1 MAVISSRVYGDG
13 TSVLMRL
20 QNEEFIRQFS
30 WLNGWQRLRIG
41 VLWSVQGSGT
51 FTLNN
56 AGVGIAS
63 SASPFSATLGFKSSS
78 CKNAMIQAVSL
89 DDVYS
94 PTSYV
99 YNAGGGIPYY
109 SMTFTGASRK
119 VGATWAGG
127 GGNGT
132 QYFMAV
138 AGAARGFFFAD
149 FWKSGLS
156 GMGGYSYLP
165 TSAALAQTNWTMN
178 DIYYG
183 CQQANMDSL
192 ILRGTTITR
201 TAGGQGDSSA
211 LETAGVYD
219 CLSIWWDNAAVPLEI
234 YGIAAFGVPL
244 TS

>member
-1 MAVISSRVYGDG
+1 MAVIDTRVYGDG

-56 AGVGIAS
+56 AGVGIVS
-63 SASPFSATLGFKSSS
+63 SASPFSATQGFKSST
-78 CKNAMIQAVSL
+78 CKNGMIQAVSL

-109 SMTFTGASRK
+109 SMTFTGAARK
-119 VGATWAGG
+119 QNASWTTG

-132 QYFMAV
+132 TYYMAV

-149 FWKSGLS
+149 FWKNGLS
-156 GMGGYSYLP
+156 MGGYSYLP
-165 TSAALAQTNWTMN
+165 TSTALAQTNWTMN

-183 CQQANMDSL
+183 CQQARMDSL

-201 TAGGQGDSSA
+201 TAGGQGVASA
-211 LETAGVYD
+211 NENLGPFD
-219 CLSIWWDNAAVPLEI
+219 CLSIFWDNAAVPIEI
-234 YGIAAFGVPL
+234 YGIMAFGTPL
-244 TS
+244 T